1 MSLLLRVAAVAAAEA
16 AAALSASRQGEGI
29 QHGLAETTI
38 AGPEKQFLPKSTAV
52 TPAEMREFCPSH
64 DCTTLLGHPPV
75 PTPSLSCLA
84 INSPQL
90 S

>member
-1 MSLLLRVAAVAAAEA
+1 MSLLRVAAVVAAEA
-16 AAALSASRQGEGI
+16 AAAFSASSQGEGI
-29 QHGLAETTI
+29 QHELAEITI
-38 AGPEKQFLPKSTAV
+38 AGPEKQFLPKSTAA

-64 DCTTLLGHPPV
+64 DCATLLGHPPV
-75 PTPSLSCLA
+75 PTPSLSFLT